1 MNGGELGGRN
11 QARRRSEGGEFSASV
26 LPKYTMKKSK
36 LGMDLKISSS
46 STKSSTGGGANFA
59 WFGRK
64 LDGNG
69 EEGFRRRSAV
79 TGREKK
85 DFSIFLFE
93 F

>member
-1 MNGGELGGRN
+1 
-11 QARRRSEGGEFSASV
+11 
-26 LPKYTMKKSK
+26 MKKSK
-36 LGMDLKISSS
+36 LGMDLKISRS

-69 EEGFRRRSAV
+69 ENGFPRRSAV

-85 DFSIFLFE
+85 IPGQWNIFFI
-93 F
+93 FINF